1 VARNPVEAL
10 RLFRLAVEGGEDRAQ
25 REIERLEA

>member
-1 VARNPVEAL
+1 MTAEQAL

-25 REIERLEA
+25 QEIERLEA